1 VDSLSDKV
9 LARGRWVGE
18 RWVVFLQMTSATR
31 HAGIEGWRSVWNW
44 GGVLGWFVAA
54 TVLLSLI
61 APDSLP
67 AEEAPAAA
75 GLRPGHWASLLPPL
89 LAILVALHFRSL
101 VAALLSAF
109 LLGAFLSFGFNPF
122 VALPMAVN
130 QFLLE
135 NLLGQFSLYLF
146 GFLFALVGM
155 IHVCHRSGGLEG
167 MVGLLSRFAR
177 GPKSAQAV
185 TVGAGFLIFFDDY
198 ANTVVVGQSMQSL
211 TDRYRVAREKLAY
224 LVDSTTAP
232 VAGLAL
238 VSTWIAFE
246 VFLLGGTAAVLG
258 IKVSGYGIFLAL
270 LPLRFYCLGTLLF
283 VGVNIGSGREFG
295 PMRAAALRARSE
307 GLLNAP
313 DARLLLFES
322 KALEPPKGMRCRARN
337 ALIPLGVVIGSVVL
351 GILFVGRH
359 RLLNAGES
367 FDWQSFESW
376 QDAFGRT
383 VYDSSL
389 PDGGPG
395 VALVLFWSAVAGG
408 AVAMAMA
415 SLQRILTL
423 REAGGAY
430 LRSIPALW
438 MAVFILLMA
447 WSMKSICEQLGT
459 SLFLVSLLGDQFP
472 PVALPVV
479 TFLLA
484 AGMAFTMG
492 TSWGT
497 MAVMIPVMLPL
508 AHTLTGGGNELSL
521 IFLLTAAAVL
531 DGAIFGDHCSPI
543 SDTTVLSSMASG
555 CDHIHHVRTQLPYA
569 LVTMVLCSITGY
581 IPVALEWYHSGWF
594 WMLFPI
600 GALAILIGVGRPIK
614 AA

>member
-1 VDSLSDKV
+1 MSPPTD
-9 LARGRWVGE
+9 
-18 RWVVFLQMTSATR
+18 
-31 HAGIEGWRSVWNW
+31 HAGAGCWRSIHSWIGALVW
-44 GGVLGWFVAA
+44 FAA
-54 TVLLSLI
+54 AIALLKWI
-61 APDSLP
+61 APDLQA
-67 AEEAPAAA
+67 AESGSRA
-75 GLRPGHWASLLPPL
+75 GIPPGHWASLLPPV
-89 LAILVALHFRSL
+89 LAVVVALNFRSL

-122 VALPMAVN
+122 VTLPLAIN

-155 IHVCHRSGGLEG
+155 IHVCHRSGGLQG
-167 MVGLLSRFAR
+167 MVGLLSHFAR

-185 TVGAGFLIFFDDY
+185 TMGAGFLIFFDDY

-211 TDRYRVAREKLAY
+211 SDRYRVAREKLAY

-246 VFLLGGTAAVLG
+246 VFLLGGTAAGLG
-258 IKVSGYGIFLAL
+258 IEKSGYGIFLTM
-270 LPLRFYCLGTLLF
+270 LPLRFYCLGTLVF
-283 VGVNIGSGREFG
+283 VGLNIASGRDFG
-295 PMRAAALRARSE
+295 PMRAAMWRAHST
-307 GLLNAP
+307 GSLNAP
-313 DARLLLFES
+313 DARLLLAEVKTLQS
-322 KALEPPKGMRCRARN
+322 PKGTSCRARN
-337 ALIPLGVVIGSVVL
+337 ALIPLGVVIGGVIV
-351 GILFVGRH
+351 GILLVGRY
-359 RLLNAGES
+359 RLLNAGEA
-367 FDWQSFESW
+367 FFWQSPRSW
-376 QDAFGRT
+376 QEAFGRT
-383 VYDSSL
+383 VYDPSL
-389 PDGGPG
+389 PNGGPG
-395 VALVLFWSAVAGG
+395 AALVLFWSALSGG
-408 AVAMAMA
+408 AVAMVLAMQ
-415 SLQRILTL
+415 QRILTL

-430 LRSIPALW
+430 LHSIPALW

-447 WSMKSICEQLGT
+447 WAMKSICDQLGT
-459 SLFLVSLLGDQFP
+459 SLFLISLLGEQFP
-472 PVALPVV
+472 PVALPIL

-484 AGMAFTMG
+484 AGMAFAMG

-508 AHTLTGGGNELSL
+508 AHSLTDGGSELSI

-569 LVTMVLCSITGY
+569 LIVVFLCSFTGY
-581 IPVALEWYHSGWF
+581 IPVALGWYHPGWF
-594 WMLFPI
+594 WILYPL
-600 GALAILIGVGRPIK
+600 GALAILMGIGRRLADV
-614 AA
+614 